1 MKKLLIISIIFI
13 LLGALIAFIALIGV
27 GFNFSKFEKMKS
39 ESFSL
44 TEEISS
50 IEIVTDD
57 TDIDVIIREG
67 TEDTASISAYY
78 NEKCTLTYS
87 VTDGKL
93 TVAAVDNGNFLLN
106 MIDFFA
112 SDGTLT
118 LTLPKKTYESL
129 TANVST
135 GDVTVQGLT
144 LSGDLSI
151 DASTADLKLSSV
163 KAASVSLKVSTGKI
177 DVNRA
182 SSLGA
187 FTVNCSTGD
196 VSLEGITASSL
207 KIEASTADI
216 DVEKATLGD
225 IESISTSSGEID
237 LSEVYTSGSASLS
250 ASSKSISIEDSLFM
264 GKLTV
269 NTSSADLKVENSDA
283 YELEITTSSGHV
295 RMNLLTAKNFVTE
308 TSSGKVDVIGTIY
321 TSPLCKIKTSSGDI
335 KVRIGAE
342 ADD

>member
-1 MKKLLIISIIFI
+1 MKKLFIISIIFI
-13 LLGALIAFIALIGV
+13 LIGALIAFIALIGV
-27 GFNFSKFEKMKS
+27 GFKFSRFEKMKS

-44 TEEISS
+44 TEEINS
-50 IEIVTDD
+50 IEIVTDN
-57 TDIDVIIREG
+57 TDIDVIIKEG
-67 TEDTASISAYY
+67 AEDNASISAYY
-78 NEKCTLTYS
+78 NEKYTLTHS

-106 MIDFFA
+106 MIDFGN
-112 SDGTLT
+112 DGTLT

-129 TANVST
+129 TVNVST

-151 DASTADLKLSSV
+151 DSSTADLKLASV
-163 KAASVSLKVSTGKI
+163 KAASISLKASTGEI

-187 FTVNCSTGD
+187 FTVKISTGE
-196 VSLEGITASSL
+196 VSLEGISASSL
-207 KIEASTADI
+207 KIESSTADI
-216 DVEKATLGD
+216 DVERATLGA
-225 IESISTSSGEID
+225 IESIKTSSGEVD

-269 NTSSADLKVENSDA
+269 STSSADLKVENSDA

-295 RMNLLTAKNFVTE
+295 RMTLLTAKNFVTE

-321 TSPLCKIKTSSGDI
+321 TSPLCKIKTSSGNI
-335 KVRIGAE
+335 RVRIGAE
-342 ADD
+342 AED